1 VNRALELMDSAHATR
16 HKEYMK
22 SLKEFEFD
30 MVKKYSPRS
39 LSSAE
44 TALTSSMVARRM
56 STSVLAFGVTTVQ
69 NGWKS
74 DFQGDIQ
81 MAENHGQNQVRST
94 GADLRE
100 VVRTELKNI
109 DVEKAAPKK

>member
-1 VNRALELMDSAHATR
+1 
-16 HKEYMK
+16 
-22 SLKEFEFD
+22 
-30 MVKKYSPRS
+30 
-39 LSSAE
+39 
-44 TALTSSMVARRM
+44 MVARRM

-109 DVEKAAPKK
+109 DVEKRLPRTSNQRSEKA